1 VAEWD
6 GLENRCPTCR
16 TEGSNPS
23 LSAIFSYVSLITM
36 KLAELI
42 DVGVHDTHSVEIR
55 RQIVFSNA
63 VYWIVS
69 TLMFLYCCLQWPKL
83 ITSRGINFMSLTP
96 TLILITAL
104 ICLLFNKLRYF
115 LISKML
121 FVSVWVLMVMVF
133 PIVLIGPKPLTYFQ
147 HPYFGILFSPVLHL
161 LFSFR
166 RETVI
171 YIFLLIVFFVL
182 AVFSPDFLLYFDR
195 SSNPSVPFI
204 SSLFN
209 YRINLALYWLFI
221 NLLVIY
227 ILRINRQ
234 LYQVL
239 ETKNDLIREQNH
251 SLDEQREQ
259 LAGQNKLLETK
270 VAQRTR
276 SLLDQHN
283 SLREYAFMHAH
294 ILRAPISRIK
304 GLVNL
309 LNHTSDQAEMQK
321 ILKLIE
327 EAMQELEIVAR
338 SMSEKLNQEQQL
350 SE

>member
-1 VAEWD
+1 MGRSRKPLYGQLYRGFD
-6 GLENRCPTCR
+6 
-16 TEGSNPS
+16 S
-23 LSAIFSYVSLITM
+23 LSLRNFSYVLFLTM
-36 KLAELI
+36 KLAQLLDI
-42 DVGVHDTHSVEIR
+42 GVHESQSVEIR

-69 TLMFLYCCLQWPKL
+69 ILMFLYCCMQWPKL
-83 ITSRGINFMSLTP
+83 IVSNDINFMSLTP

-104 ICLLFNKLRYF
+104 LCLLLNRLQYF
-115 LISKML
+115 LVSKML
-121 FVSVWVLMVMVF
+121 FVSVWVLLVMVF
-133 PIVLIGPKPLTYFQ
+133 PIVLIGPKPSTYFQ

-161 LFSFR
+161 LISFR
-166 RETVI
+166 RETII
-171 YIFLLIVFFVL
+171 YIFLLVVFFVL

-195 SSNPSVPFI
+195 SVDPNVPLI

-221 NLLVIY
+221 NLLTIY

-234 LYQVL
+234 LYQIL

-270 VAQRTR
+270 VVQRTQ

-294 ILRAPISRIK
+294 VLRAPISRIK

-309 LNHTSDQAEMQK
+309 LNHTSDQAEMLK
-321 ILKLIE
+321 ILKMIE
-327 EAMQELEIVAR
+327 ETMQDLETVAR
-338 SMSEKLNQEQQL
+338 SMNEKLNQDQL
-350 SE
+350 

>member
-6 GLENRCPTCR
+6 GLENRYTGNCI
-16 TEGSNPS
+16 EGSNPS
-23 LSAIFSYVSLITM
+23 LSAIFSDILRVTM
-36 KLAELI
+36 RLAQLLDI
-42 DVGVHDTHSVEIR
+42 GVRDDHSVEIR

-63 VYWIVS
+63 VYWIVGI
-69 TLMFLYCCLQWPKL
+69 LMFLYCSLQWPKL
-83 ITSRGINFMSLTP
+83 IVSQEINFMSLTP
-96 TLILITAL
+96 TLILVTAL
-104 ICLLFNKLRYF
+104 LCLILNKLQYF

-121 FVSVWVLMVMVF
+121 FVSVWVLLVMVF
-133 PIVLIGPKPLTYFQ
+133 QVVLVGPRPSTYFQ

-166 RETVI
+166 RETII
-171 YIFLLIVFFVL
+171 YIFLLVVFFVL

-195 SSNPSVPFI
+195 SSNPSVPLI
-204 SSLFN
+204 SSMFN

-221 NLLVIY
+221 NLLTIY

-239 ETKNDLIREQNH
+239 ETKNDLIREQNQ

-259 LAGQNKLLETK
+259 LAGQNRLLETK
-270 VAQRTR
+270 VAQRTQ

-294 ILRAPISRIK
+294 VLRAPISRIK

-309 LNHTSDQAEMQK
+309 LNHTSDHAEMLK

-327 EAMQELEIVAR
+327 ESMHELEVVAR
-338 SMSEKLNQEQQL
+338 SMNEKLNQDQL
-350 SE
+350 